1 MGMLYTL
8 QTHIFRFIGDIKWAG
23 IKRPF
28 WFTINA
34 TGYGL
39 KGEHYR
45 KLMKRLQPGDIFI
58 RRFEGYI
65 DKWFIPG
72 YWNHAGL
79 YIGDDG
85 EKPEQVVHA
94 VSEGVIQEDILNF
107 MRTDHMLVMRLAS
120 DKKGRAAAKAVELA
134 KSIVGAP
141 YDFGFDFKDT
151 NRFSCTELVAYCYPG
166 VVEGKK
172 RFGKKTIIADDFYKC
187 DKLKT
192 IWNSTQEKV
201 EQMGVVQ
208 SFLASRYPVKRVEV

>member
-1 MGMLYTL
+1 MGILYTL

-23 IKRPF
+23 IAHPF

-34 TGYGL
+34 TGYKL

-45 KLMKRLQPGDIFI
+45 KLSQQLQPGDIVI

-72 YWNHAGL
+72 FWNHAGL

-85 EKPEQVVHA
+85 DKPEQVVHA

-107 MRTDHMLVMRLAS
+107 MRTDHMLVMRLEC
-120 DKKGRAAAKAVELA
+120 GQNTGAAQQAVERA
-134 KSIVGAP
+134 KSVVGAP
-141 YDFGFDFKDT
+141 YDFGFDFKDA

-166 VVEGKK
+166 TVKGKR
-172 RFGKKTIIADDFYKC
+172 RFGKKTIIADDFAAC
-187 DKLKT
+187 PDLIT
-192 IWNSTQEKV
+192 VWNSLDEK
-201 EQMGVVQ
+201 QSKGVVQ
-208 SFLASRYPVKRVEV
+208 TYLASKH